1 VEPCTFLGTDPVSGK
16 NYDGPHLLVVD
27 DPAAP
32 AEATVRGRAA
42 DLDAWLWSRR
52 DEAGIEVTGDLEV
65 YGAFMAAVS
74 PDLN

>member
-1 VEPCTFLGTDPVSGK
+1 VEPCTFFGTEPESGK

-27 DPAAP
+27 DPGTP
-32 AEATVRGRAA
+32 ADATIRGTAA

-52 DEAGIEVTGDLEV
+52 DDADIEVTGDLEV
-65 YGAFMAAVS
+65 YGSFMAAVS